1 MVSESLTDPQGIALD
16 LLNNTMFITDTGS
29 GQIVK
34 ADMGYKLMKAPILTN
49 QSYFQ
54 ARARAQWL
62 QLCYHNERCACHP
75 IHVQQVVVKTFES
88 DVGIEHVREPYAI
101 VYDYPNQLIYWTDA
115 AYGMLIYA
123 DVFGHDGAIEPT
135 YVLSLGK
142 RSSPRGIALD
152 GGNGVPNKV
161 EAYECNGH
169 GYCGGFDDHFKCT
182 CFDGYFGSCNE
193 TTCPSGP
200 AWFDEP
206 GLVDTAHAPA
216 ECSNAGVCN
225 RGSGACDCQP
235 GFEGPACE
243 LMSCPYDNVTE
254 LTCSGHGR
262 CLTMRQLALAAHS
275 KGDAT
280 SVVYG
285 SAQRNA
291 SAAWDADHIQGCL
304 CDERGYIGDT
314 QHNLTKWFG
323 YDCSLHSCPTGDYQR
338 TTNQSFEEQDIRCDA
353 TSGSL
358 VRHENLPR
366 KNSALLTP

>member
-88 DVGIEHVREPYAI
+88 DVGVEHVREPYAI

-142 RSSPRGIALD
+142 RSSPRGR
-152 GGNGVPNKV
+152 
-161 EAYECNGH
+161 
-169 GYCGGFDDHFKCT
+169 FR
-182 CFDGYFGSCNE
+182 
-193 TTCPSGP
+193 P
-200 AWFDEP
+200 AP
-206 GLVDTAHAPA
+206 PH
-216 ECSNAGVCN
+216 
-225 RGSGACDCQP
+225 
-235 GFEGPACE
+235 
-243 LMSCPYDNVTE
+243 
-254 LTCSGHGR
+254 
-262 CLTMRQLALAAHS
+262 
-275 KGDAT
+275 
-280 SVVYG
+280 
-285 SAQRNA
+285 
-291 SAAWDADHIQGCL
+291 
-304 CDERGYIGDT
+304 
-314 QHNLTKWFG
+314 
-323 YDCSLHSCPTGDYQR
+323 
-338 TTNQSFEEQDIRCDA
+338 
-353 TSGSL
+353 
-358 VRHENLPR
+358 
-366 KNSALLTP
+366 

>member
-1 MVSESLTDPQGIALD
+1 MPEPSGCNPRVCHDEISLY
-16 LLNNTMFITDTGS
+16 S
-29 GQIVK
+29 
-34 ADMGYKLMKAPILTN
+34 
-49 QSYFQ
+49 
-54 ARARAQWL
+54 
-62 QLCYHNERCACHP
+62 HP
-75 IHVQQVVVKTFES
+75 HANKVVVKTFES
-88 DVGIEHVREPYAI
+88 DAGTERVREPYAI
-101 VYDYPNQLIYWTDA
+101 AYDYPNQLIYWTDA

-123 DVFGHDGAIEPT
+123 DVFGHDGAIDPT

-291 SAAWDADHIQGCL
+291 SAAWDADHIQGRL
-304 CDERGYIGDT
+304 CDEPGYIGDT

-358 VRHENLPR
+358 VRHEKLPR